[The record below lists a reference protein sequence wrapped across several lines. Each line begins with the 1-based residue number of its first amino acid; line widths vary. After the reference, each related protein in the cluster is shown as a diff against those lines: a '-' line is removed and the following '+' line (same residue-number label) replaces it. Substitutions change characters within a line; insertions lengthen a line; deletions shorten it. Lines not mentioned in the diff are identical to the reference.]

1 MRLNTSGSDENSS
14 SRNGAIKDCRVSKE
28 YIRRHNDSMSTSIIE
43 EGDTDYEHVRNTQT
57 WHPVIT
63 DQDFGSST
71 G

>member
-1 MRLNTSGSDENSS
+1 MEIPVVVTSL
-14 SRNGAIKDCRVSKE
+14 SRIAESAKSTFHDTTIP
-28 YIRRHNDSMSTSIIE
+28 MSTSIIE
-43 EGDTDYEHVRNTQT
+43 GGDTDYGHVRNTQT